1 MKKRLIPDELYRKMG
16 CPDLTNTM
24 YFWIDG
30 KKVYGKVEYVNYFKK
45 KGFVYIGIEPF
56 KKPKVKQSNQ

>member
-1 MKKRLIPDELYRKMG
+1 MIKRLIPDELYRKMG

-30 KKVYGKVEYVNYFKK
+30 KKVY
-45 KGFVYIGIEPF
+45 
-56 KKPKVKQSNQ
+56 